1 MKKSASVNFTF
12 LYKKYPGQWVALGN
26 DEKTVFAA
34 GKTAKAVLKKSKKS
48 GHKQPILYKV
58 PSKISLSISCF
69 S

>member
-1 MKKSASVNFTF
+1 MKGKYINFTP

-34 GKTAKAVLKKSKKS
+34 GKRAKTVLAESKKK
-48 GHKQPILYKV
+48 GHKDPILYRV
-58 PSKISLSISCF
+58 PSKISLSISISF